1 MLSGV
6 IPALTTPFSETGEIN
21 EEKLRN
27 QIDFMI
33 GKGVHGICVGGSSG
47 EGHALEIDEFRR
59 VTQITVEHVAGRLPV
74 VAGIIA
80 NSTRAVLKRGEA
92 IADLKVDALQVTPVF
107 YVFVPDDEDNFL
119 HFETIAKTLQRPILL
134 YNVIPHNLLSTDL
147 TLRILREIPLV
158 AGIKQSQGHITRVAE
173 LVDQAPAGKT
183 ILAAVDNLL
192 YFCFLGGAHGTL
204 AASPTGAPGPIVKLW
219 NSVESGDHE
228 TALAIHHA
236 LVGYWASMTHGNL
249 PACLKYSLS
258 SQGLDCGVSRQPMAM
273 PDENTRQKID
283 SALDRLLAFE

>member
-147 TLRILREIPLV
+147 TLRILREIPPCRR
-158 AGIKQSQGHITRVAE
+158 H
-173 LVDQAPAGKT
+173 KT
-183 ILAAVDNLL
+183 K
-192 YFCFLGGAHGTL
+192 
-204 AASPTGAPGPIVKLW
+204 PG
-219 NSVESGDHE
+219 SYH
-228 TALAIHHA
+228 
-236 LVGYWASMTHGNL
+236 
-249 PACLKYSLS
+249 
-258 SQGLDCGVSRQPMAM
+258 
-273 PDENTRQKID
+273 
-283 SALDRLLAFE
+283 